1 MSSKDWLL
9 KLWAMEMTNDS
20 YHIPVLLHDAVEMLV
35 QDEAGVYVDV
45 TFGGG
50 GHSREVI
57 GKLTANG
64 KLVAFDQDQD
74 AQNNLIDDSRF
85 EFVAQNFS
93 FVKNNLRL
101 LGLYP
106 VDGLLADLGVSSH
119 QFDTAERG
127 FSFRF
132 EADLDMRMDRQ
143 SSLSAKTILNEYS
156 EEDMARVFWLYGEL
170 RNSRKLARVIVQ
182 ARSEAKIKTVDQ
194 LKQVIRGLVPEVKQK
209 KFLAQVFQALRIEVN
224 DEMEVLRLLLEQ
236 LSDVIKKG
244 GRVVFITY
252 HSLED
257 RMVKNFIKTGNVA
270 GELEKDFYGNVIR
283 PFKEVN
289 RKPILPTE
297 EEVELNPRSRS
308 AKMRVAERI

>member
-1 MSSKDWLL
+1 
-9 KLWAMEMTNDS
+9 MTNDN

-35 QDEAGVYVDV
+35 QDSAGVYVDV

-50 GHSREVI
+50 GHSREI
-57 GKLTANG
+57 LNRLDGNG

-74 AQNNLIDDSRF
+74 AKNNLVDDARF
-85 EFVAQNFS
+85 EFVPQNFS
-93 FVKNNLRL
+93 FVKNNLRM

-132 EADLDMRMDRQ
+132 DADLDMRMDRQ
-143 SSLSAKTILNEYS
+143 AGLSAKKVLNEYG
-156 EEDMARVFWLYGEL
+156 EEDLARVLWLYGEL
-170 RNSRKLARVIVQ
+170 RNSRKIARVIVQ
-182 ARSEAKIKTVDQ
+182 ARSEEKIKTVGQFKD
-194 LKQVIRGLVPEVKQK
+194 VIRGLVPEVKQK

-236 LSDVIKKG
+236 LADVIKEG

-257 RMVKNFIKTGNVA
+257 RMVKNFIKTGNVE
-270 GELEKDFYGNVIR
+270 GKLEKDFYGNVIR

-289 RKPILPTE
+289 RKPILPNDE
-297 EEVELNPRSRS
+297 EIERNPRSRS

>member
-1 MSSKDWLL
+1 
-9 KLWAMEMTNDS
+9 
-20 YHIPVLLHDAVEMLV
+20 MLV
-35 QDEAGVYVDV
+35 QDNAGVYVDV

-50 GHSREVI
+50 GHSREI
-57 GKLTANG
+57 LSRLDGEG

-74 AQNNLIDDSRF
+74 AKNNLIDDARF
-85 EFVAQNFS
+85 EFVPQNFS
-93 FVKNNLRL
+93 FVKNNLRMM
-101 LGLYP
+101 GLYP

-143 SSLSAKTILNEYS
+143 AALSAKKVLNEY
-156 EEDMARVFWLYGEL
+156 EEGELAKVFWLYGEIK
-170 RNSRKLARVIVQ
+170 NSRKLARVIVR
-182 ARSEAKIKTVDQ
+182 ARSQEKIKTVGQ
-194 LKQVIRGLVPEVKQK
+194 FKEVIKGLVPEVKQK

-236 LSDVIKKG
+236 LADVIKSG

-257 RMVKNFIKTGNVA
+257 RMVKNFIKSGNVD

-289 RKPILPTE
+289 RKPMLPNDE
-297 EEVELNPRSRS
+297 EIEINPRSRS

>member
-1 MSSKDWLL
+1 
-9 KLWAMEMTNDS
+9 MEMTNDS

>member
-1 MSSKDWLL
+1 
-9 KLWAMEMTNDS
+9 MTNDN
-20 YHIPVLLHDAVEMLV
+20 YHIPVLLHDAVEILV
-35 QDEAGVYVDV
+35 QNSAGVYVDV

-50 GHSREVI
+50 GHSREI
-57 GKLTANG
+57 LGRLGQDG

-74 AQNNLIDDSRF
+74 AKNNLINDTRF
-85 EFVAQNFS
+85 EFVPQNFS
-93 FVKNNLRL
+93 FVKNNLRM

-132 EADLDMRMDRQ
+132 DADLDMRMDRQ
-143 SSLSAKTILNEYS
+143 AALSAKRVLNEY
-156 EEDMARVFWLYGEL
+156 EEADLARVFWLYGEL
-170 RNSRKLARVIVQ
+170 SNSRKLARVIVQ
-182 ARSEAKIKTVDQ
+182 ARSQSKIKTVGQ
-194 LKQVIRGLVPEVKQK
+194 FREVIKGLVPEVKQK

-236 LSDVIKKG
+236 LADVIKAG

-257 RMVKNFIKTGNVA
+257 RMVKNFIKSGNVE
-270 GELEKDFYGNVIR
+270 GKLEKDFYGNVLR

-289 RKPILPTE
+289 RKPILPDNDE
-297 EEVELNPRSRS
+297 IERNPRSRS